1 MNVSYTYIDGKVIIF
16 DENGN
21 QVPVEYYDNL
31 DEVLVQENVVETI
44 ENEIKELGN
53 VETLPKKRFIP
64 FKTIGVVLTIL
75 ITPLILNLVC
85 GINLSTIYVN
95 TLFGETNLLK
105 SLIINSGLIIVPFS
119 LVIDVGE
126 YLVYKSKF
134 NNRNAKI
141 FELEFLKSKLV
152 EEKQKLEDLKKEN
165 TKEKEDSIFTIVK
178 INDLEKLKQ
187 LRHKIELYYSLGYD
201 IEKLYK
207 YLENGTLEDKLNKS
221 YNSEDIQLAKAFLE
235 ENGPTLIKRKK

>member
-1 MNVSYTYIDGKVIIF
+1 MNVSYTYIDGKAIIF
-16 DENGN
+16 DENSN

-31 DEVLVQENVVETI
+31 DEVLIQENVVETI
-44 ENEIKELGN
+44 ENEIKDLGN
-53 VETLPKKRFIP
+53 VKTLPKKRFIP

-85 GINLSTIYVN
+85 GINLSTIYIN
-95 TLFGETNLLK
+95 TLFGKTNLLK

-165 TKEKEDSIFTIVK
+165 TKEKKDLIFTIMK

-187 LRHKIELYYSLGYD
+187 LRHNIELYYSLGYD

-207 YLENGTLEDKLNKS
+207 YLENGTLEDKLSKS
-221 YNSEDIQLAKAFLE
+221 YNSEDIQLAKNFLE
-235 ENGPTLIKRKK
+235 ENGPSLIKKL